1 MQGDFFLAQIDLFCM
16 SHFMR
21 GGGMVKFFLSLVFFL
36 TTLVSGGCSF
46 FEKEAKGVQEA
57 KYDSFDEK
65 IAYHEN
71 QIKLYQ
77 AAIEREKKKSI
88 QSLQSRNMSEVRR
101 VNDKISLYERKIKE
115 NQEAIK
121 ELKAQEPA
129 MREK

>member
-1 MQGDFFLAQIDLFCM
+1 
-16 SHFMR
+16 
-21 GGGMVKFFLSLVFFL
+21 MVKFLLSLVFFL
-36 TTLVSGGCSF
+36 TALVSGGCSF
-46 FEKEAKGVQEA
+46 FEKEAKGVQEG
-57 KYDSFDEK
+57 KYDSVDEK

-71 QIKLYQ
+71 QVKLYQ
-77 AAIEREKKKSI
+77 AAVEREKKKSI

-129 MREK
+129 MSEK